1 MKDKNSLGRAN
12 LRQVSLEANVDQIS
26 LEKKILNQINLINLS
41 EDKYENEIYKNLINF
56 GKLHFAINKHEE
68 LYCSKVNDVNKLI
81 TTPIP
86 SVAANPFTKLVPRI
100 NNTKQLK
107 NVVM

>member
-81 TTPIP
+81 KYLTFRYNLDFLRHKKFYLIYL
-86 SVAANPFTKLVPRI
+86 SIYYLS
-100 NNTKQLK
+100 Q
-107 NVVM
+107 